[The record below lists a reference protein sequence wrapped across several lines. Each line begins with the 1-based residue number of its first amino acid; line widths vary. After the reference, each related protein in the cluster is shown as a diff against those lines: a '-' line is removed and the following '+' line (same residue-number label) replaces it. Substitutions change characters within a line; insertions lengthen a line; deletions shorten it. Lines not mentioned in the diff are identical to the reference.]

1 MSGIEVKMNKE
12 IMEFQEAI
20 FMGLSLRQLIF
31 SILAAGVAI
40 LLYFSFRDLLGTE
53 IVSWLCILGAA
64 PFALLGFFRY
74 NGMFFE
80 KFIAAYIR
88 SEFMY
93 PTRLMYR
100 SENLYAK
107 AMGMDK
113 CD

>member
-31 SILAAGVAI
+31 SILAAGIAI

-53 IVSWLCILGAA
+53 RVSWLCIMGAA
-64 PFALLGFFRY
+64 PFALLGSFRY
-74 NGMFFE
+74 NGMYFE
-80 KFIAAYIR
+80 KFITAYIR

-93 PTRLMYR
+93 PTKLVYR
-100 SENLYAK
+100 AENLYAK
-107 AMGMDK
+107 AMGTDK